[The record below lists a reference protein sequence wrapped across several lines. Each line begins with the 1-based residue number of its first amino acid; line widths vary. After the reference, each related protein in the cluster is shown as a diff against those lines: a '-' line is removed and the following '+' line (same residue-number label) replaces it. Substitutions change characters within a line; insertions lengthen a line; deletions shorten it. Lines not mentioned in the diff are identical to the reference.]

1 MLLISGDKIAR
12 FNVSRYKINSLSIQS
27 SLSPAPMI
35 VKILSSS
42 ASFDGVDYNTD
53 KIDNGKGELMLVK
66 NFGALQGLIN
76 LRPEDYKNYLKMVS
90 STNKAVKKPQFHVA
104 ISAKGRSYDKHQL
117 TGIAEKWLEKMG
129 YGEQPYLIVFHKD
142 TSNNHVHLVTTRVNR
157 QGKKINSGFEKIRA
171 QANMNAVLAI
181 DEKHNAKVA
190 IEKSLAYSF
199 STKAQFMMILES
211 QGYKLAEK
219 EGNLNVIKFGKVQGH
234 VSLNTISEKLQKN
247 AGDENR
253 QKQLKAL
260 LYKYA
265 PRYDTAGLTAY
276 FKKEHGIVL
285 LFHARDGKK
294 PYGYTII
301 DHAGK
306 AVYKGGEIMPLS
318 KLFDLNAGTEA
329 TPKKTATP
337 YREPIFE
344 PFRRDYYRAMLK
356 AAMENYPD
364 IRQGLQQTGLYI
376 FSRDD
381 RYYLVD
387 KADKAFIPLD
397 QLLDPAEY
405 GQVMQAFATSGEV
418 SAEISRQHIYVPAP
432 VIAPSIDDEAING
445 RNRRRKKHPRTNSR

>member
-1 MLLISGDKIAR
+1 
-12 FNVSRYKINSLSIQS
+12 
-27 SLSPAPMI
+27 MI

-42 ASFDGVDYNTD
+42 ASFDGVNYNTD

-66 NFGALQGLIN
+66 NFGALQGLMN

-90 STNKAVKKPQFHVA
+90 ATNKAVKKPQFHVA
-104 ISAKGRSYDKHQL
+104 ISAEGRSHDKHQL
-117 TGIAEKWLEKMG
+117 TDIATKWLESMG
-129 YGEQPYLIVFHKD
+129 YGERPYLIVFHKD
-142 TSNNHVHLVTTRVNR
+142 TANNHIHIVTTRINK
-157 QGKKINSGFEKIRA
+157 QGKKIDHNFEKKRA
-171 QANMNAVLAI
+171 VHNLNKILGV
-181 DEKHNAKVA
+181 DEKHNAQQDVA
-190 IEKSLAYSF
+190 KALSYNF
-199 STKAQFMMILES
+199 STKAQFMLILEC
-211 QGYKLAEK
+211 QGYKLTEK
-219 EGNLNVIKFGKVQGH
+219 DGKLNIIKFGKVQGE
-234 VSLNTISEKLQKN
+234 ISITAIGE
-247 AGDENR
+247 
-253 QKQLKAL
+253 QLKDVVRDASRIKHLTAL
-260 LYKYA
+260 LHKYA
-265 PRYDTAGLTAY
+265 PQYDALGLGEY
-276 FKKEHGIVL
+276 LKQKHGIVL
-285 LFHARDGKK
+285 LFHAKDGKQ

-318 KLFDLNAGTEA
+318 KLFELNAGA
-329 TPKKTATP
+329 TSKPKKETSP

-397 QLLDPAEY
+397 QLLEPNEY
-405 GQVMQAFATSGEV
+405 SQVMQAFAASGEV
-418 SAEISRQHIYVPAP
+418 SAEINRQHIFVPAP

>member
-1 MLLISGDKIAR
+1 
-12 FNVSRYKINSLSIQS
+12 
-27 SLSPAPMI
+27 MI

-53 KIDNGKGELMLVK
+53 KIDNGKGELMAVK
-66 NFGALQGLIN
+66 NFGALQGLMN

-90 STNKAVKKPQFHVA
+90 ATNKAVKKPQFHVA
-104 ISAKGRSYDKHQL
+104 ISAEGRSYDKHQL
-117 TGIAEKWLEKMG
+117 TEIAMKWLESMG
-129 YGEQPYLIVFHKD
+129 YGDQPYLIVFHKD
-142 TSNNHVHLVTTRVNR
+142 TANNHIHTVTTRISK
-157 QGKKINSGFEKIRA
+157 QGKKIDHNYEKNRA
-171 QANMNAVLAI
+171 VQNLNKILGI
-181 DEKHNAKVA
+181 DEKHNAQQDAAKA
-190 IEKSLAYSF
+190 LSYSF
-199 STKAQFMMILES
+199 TTKAQFMMILES
-211 QGYKLAEK
+211 QGYKLTEK
-219 EGNLNVIKFGKVQGH
+219 DGHLNVIKFGKVQGGIN
-234 VSLNTISEKLQKN
+234 VTVIEEKLKKSIHDQS
-247 AGDENR
+247 R
-253 QKQLKAL
+253 MKQLTAL

-265 PRYDTAGLTAY
+265 PRHDTAGLAEY

-285 LFHARDGKK
+285 LFHAKDGKK

-306 AVYKGGEIMPLS
+306 AVYKGGEIMPLA
-318 KLFDLNAGTEA
+318 KLFELNAGTEA
-329 TPKKTATP
+329 KNHKMETP

-376 FSRDD
+376 FLRDD

-397 QLLDPAEY
+397 SLLDTTEY
-405 GQVMQAFATSGEV
+405 GQVMQAFASSGEV
-418 SAEISRQHIYVPAP
+418 SHEIGRQHVYVPAP